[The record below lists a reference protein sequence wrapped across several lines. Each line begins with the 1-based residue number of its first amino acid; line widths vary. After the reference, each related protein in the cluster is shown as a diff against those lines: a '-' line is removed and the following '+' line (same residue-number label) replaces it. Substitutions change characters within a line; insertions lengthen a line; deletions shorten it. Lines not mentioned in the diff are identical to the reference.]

1 MTSGRPAEMFPSSLY
16 ESFTPLVVDVAVRID
31 GVGFALGEG
40 KRAWILIVVFHI
52 ALLIALAAATLRSVT
67 KSNAKIRQ
75 KNGTVVDSV
84 PLMIEAVGYC

>member
-1 MTSGRPAEMFPSSLY
+1 MLPASGFETLA
-16 ESFTPLVVDVAVRID
+16 VWAVDVAVRID
-31 GVGFALGEG
+31 SVGFALGEG

>member
-1 MTSGRPAEMFPSSLY
+1 MLPASGFETLTAWA
-16 ESFTPLVVDVAVRID
+16 VDVAVRID
-31 GVGFALGEG
+31 SVGFALSDG

-75 KNGTVVDSV
+75 KNGTTKYF
-84 PLMIEAVGYC
+84 LHLITFLFRL

>member
-1 MTSGRPAEMFPSSLY
+1 MFPTCLF
-16 ESFTPLVVDVAVRID
+16 ESVTVWAVDVAVRID
-31 GVGFALGEG
+31 SVGFALSEG